1 MLSHEGVARIAWP
14 KQCETKLLPGARA
27 GSPIGEIGL
36 GIDRIEVN
44 ARKVRGA
51 WSVQKFMIKLKDRPY
66 LPRFSDT
73 ATIREN

>member
-1 MLSHEGVARIAWP
+1 M
-14 KQCETKLLPGARA
+14 
-27 GSPIGEIGL
+27 
-36 GIDRIEVN
+36 DRIEVN